1 MNLSIADSQAAMEFK
16 LNTITSNLSEAT
28 PLDELETLP
37 LVETNLQVGYV
48 DPDTGKT
55 MGWHW
60 VTITKYFQSFY
71 SGRWIAVSSWD
82 ERYSLDWD
90 AYLAAARN
98 SGIFPSGFV
107 WFE

>member
-1 MNLSIADSQAAMEFK
+1 MNLSTADSQAAMEFK
-16 LNTITSNLSEAT
+16 PNTITSNLSEAT

-48 DPDTGKT
+48 DPDAGKT

-98 SGIFPSGFV
+98 SGIFPSRFV